1 MRYIDWDHDRL
12 DLEWDTPRYDGGA
25 KITHYTVEMRL
36 GKPGAS
42 WEPVRFVSYRIYILH
57 LNVLAH
63 FFRIEFSNLRKYV
76 YQYLRSLV

>member
-42 WEPVRFVSYRIYILH
+42 WEPVSYVS
-57 LNVLAH
+57 
-63 FFRIEFSNLRKYV
+63 
-76 YQYLRSLV
+76 